1 MPTAEA
7 AGKGTVAPTTRGTTA
22 TTQMTST
29 EQAWRSPRLQ
39 RQPSRG
45 GRQQRP
51 SRRQATAQ

>member
-1 MPTAEA
+1 MAEA
-7 AGKGTVAPTTRGTTA
+7 AGKGAAVSTTRGPDATA
-22 TTQMTST
+22 QMTPT
-29 EQAWRSPRLQ
+29 ERAWRSPRLP